1 MKKYLKNFKDFVNE
15 NISDDDIES
24 VFGDLGL
31 YSLTQEQIDFLDQYT
46 DGKWSFDRYT
56 NVVDIDGSFNVSGS
70 DIFDFL
76 GINFGKVGGD
86 FSCSHNPGLTSL
98 EGAPDRVG
106 EDFRCNNNPGL
117 TSLEGSPE
125 EVEGDFSCSHNP
137 GLTSLEGAPKKVGGD
152 FWCRHNP
159 NLTSLEGAPNWV
171 GGHFSCDNNPRL
183 RSLEGIGEVK
193 GEIYSDLNY

>member
-1 MKKYLKNFKDFVNE
+1 MALNNSMKKYLKNFKDFVNE

-86 FSCSHNPGLTSL
+86 FSCYDNPNLTSL
-98 EGAPDRVG
+98 EGAPDWVG
-106 EDFRCNNNPGL
+106 
-117 TSLEGSPE
+117 GS
-125 EVEGDFSCSHNP
+125 FSCSHNP